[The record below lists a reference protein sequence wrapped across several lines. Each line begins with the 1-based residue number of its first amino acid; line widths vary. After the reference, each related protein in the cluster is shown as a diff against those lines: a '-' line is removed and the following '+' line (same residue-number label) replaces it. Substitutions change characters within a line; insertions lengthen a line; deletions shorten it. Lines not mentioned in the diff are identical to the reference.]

1 MATREKGRKRT
12 KQEAPQ
18 EASQQY
24 KVTDPISMAD
34 LEHMHTRRG
43 KYPSHPPP
51 FGPKTW
57 ELAQREKEEKVLK
70 ERRERP
76 LSTHLGTMS
85 TDAMDTEEA
94 QEFSKE
100 IAEKVIEKELKKQ
113 KYEQYQHVK
122 QTSNYQ
128 VPKSITIT
136 VPDLNK
142 PRQEKVSR
150 PTSVLSNF
158 DIPLYEELGEPK
170 ERQPIKHSM
179 SVTPG
184 LSGMKS
190 GEGARPKDSSNRMSA
205 FQDYTSKMMSAL
217 NNPWKPR
224 SRKTAT
230 PTWSAVPPLVY
241 VSAAGTPVSDAQTKD
256 EASEK
261 YVPMNFS
268 AVDKMVLTPQGRQE
282 MEGVASPIKFT
293 DALKNGDALKVN
305 PQVGA
310 LMEALGFGPNKVE
323 ENDPDFYMPD
333 GQGKKL
339 SETYQMFTNEQTL
352 EGNPGVIVKLT
363 NLVKKYGTPFYLMD
377 RKSGHLYVLHE
388 KGYKQIEEKGLLYP
402 SESMIIAG
410 ALDENRGNPFVIT
423 QSSRLPEMPV
433 AESTRVPL
441 KTSTNKRE
449 VKEKKELSMP
459 DGLLE
464 KGQTEWY
471 RKELKEAEEDMV
483 HAYLEKSKLEH
494 EEIEIIKQRALKAQ
508 EEFEALER
516 KRNENKELHDK
527 MKEEIKKMDQAVA
540 DSSSF
545 IKRMKSKDPQQIA
558 YEKTISDFWDTSDV
572 PQGSLPVKIASYPS
586 LESLNEEPKDELTES
601 DYEYYDKKR
610 KILVEKMAMA
620 NDVYL
625 AHLQNYDQK
634 DPKDKSQ
641 KFLFQYNEVGS
652 KLNKQFNIVVERLR
666 LPLEQPLMT
675 YPSLGNLMD
684 VIQQEDMGDKNREYF
699 QEMSKEVKIKN
710 DIAQKV
716 LNNRLSVIKTPAE
729 KEKANFQYKEYQK
742 ESQKLLDFCE
752 KMMEKE
758 KKRLTL

>member
-43 KYPSHPPP
+43 KYPSRPPP

-57 ELAQREKEEKVLK
+57 ELARREKEEKVLK

-76 LSTHLGTMS
+76 LSTPLETTS

-113 KYEQYQHVK
+113 KYEQYQQAK

-128 VPKSITIT
+128 VPKSITIP

-170 ERQPIKHSM
+170 ERQSIKRSM

-190 GEGARPKDSSNRMSA
+190 GEGVRPKDTSNRMSA

-217 NNPWKPR
+217 NNLWKPR

-230 PTWSAVPPLVY
+230 PIQTAVPPFVY
-241 VSAAGTPVSDAQTKD
+241 VSAVGTPVSDTQTKD
-256 EASEK
+256 EVSEK

-268 AVDKMVLTPQGRQE
+268 AVDKTVLTPQGKQE
-282 MEGVASPIKFT
+282 MEGVASPIKFS
-293 DALKNGDALKVN
+293 DALQNGDALKVN
-305 PQVGA
+305 PQGGA
-310 LMEALGFGPNKVE
+310 LMEALGFGLNKVE
-323 ENDPDFYMPD
+323 EDDPDFYMPD

-363 NLVKKYGTPFYLMD
+363 NLVKKYGTPFYVMD

-410 ALDENRGNPFVIT
+410 ALNENRGNPFVIT
-423 QSSRLPEMPV
+423 QSSRLPEMPA

-441 KTSTNKRE
+441 KTSTDKRE
-449 VKEKKELSMP
+449 VKEKKEPSTP
-459 DGLLE
+459 EGLLE
-464 KGQTEWY
+464 KEQTEWY
-471 RKELKEAEEDMV
+471 RKELKEAEEDMI

-494 EEIEIIKQRALKAQ
+494 EEVEIIKQRALKAQ
-508 EEFEALER
+508 EEFEILER
-516 KRNENKELHDK
+516 K
-527 MKEEIKKMDQAVA
+527 
-540 DSSSF
+540 
-545 IKRMKSKDPQQIA
+545 
-558 YEKTISDFWDTSDV
+558 
-572 PQGSLPVKIASYPS
+572 
-586 LESLNEEPKDELTES
+586 
-601 DYEYYDKKR
+601 
-610 KILVEKMAMA
+610 
-620 NDVYL
+620 
-625 AHLQNYDQK
+625 
-634 DPKDKSQ
+634 
-641 KFLFQYNEVGS
+641 
-652 KLNKQFNIVVERLR
+652 
-666 LPLEQPLMT
+666 
-675 YPSLGNLMD
+675 
-684 VIQQEDMGDKNREYF
+684 
-699 QEMSKEVKIKN
+699 
-710 DIAQKV
+710 
-716 LNNRLSVIKTPAE
+716 
-729 KEKANFQYKEYQK
+729 
-742 ESQKLLDFCE
+742 
-752 KMMEKE
+752 
-758 KKRLTL
+758 